1 MPCNEVW
8 RKRYDLFFI
17 IRDVTVGLGVI
28 YLWIS
33 VLCFVCV
40 LVTYETNW
48 YLEFQ
53 DVYSWKHK
61 HVNYCINFNFYI
73 KTIFLLL
80 QIQFENFMVSFLFV
94 AYLCSTCLYPMLISC

>member
-1 MPCNEVW
+1 MPRNEVW

-48 YLEFQ
+48 
-53 DVYSWKHK
+53 
-61 HVNYCINFNFYI
+61 
-73 KTIFLLL
+73 
-80 QIQFENFMVSFLFV
+80 
-94 AYLCSTCLYPMLISC
+94 